1 MSAFTGFF
9 NASQIGSSWPAGI
22 EHNPVESTFLYSVSN
37 TWFINPLDHFQIVSI
52 DEAQVPPGNPNTMS
66 LTMPIVDSLPMG
78 SRIFFFY
85 VSQANAGDLLTFQP
99 VFGSGNTVNG
109 NALGFTFTLTGSR
122 QLLFAFALN
131 NNYIIHNAG
140 LNTPAPDPP
149 FVPPCQIMR
158 MTIEQQAFLSTSYLI
173 SLQCPGYRHAFPS
186 QSDNW
191 VVENV
196 ISGMEGYILPD
207 EAVPGLGAGAYAF
220 RCTEPGYYEF
230 HVVWNGDVTY
240 PFQASAL
247 GVRYLGVGI
256 ADSTGAQYGV
266 GYTNPMRIASSYGGT
281 SNGGDNDL
289 IQFTGTHTT
298 KLLENDYI
306 NFFVGVP
313 RDSENEDA
321 IPTVNWN
328 MYVLVRYLGPGVEP
342 GPTSMFSLRAAP
354 AAGAG
359 AVLETDGIIQ
369 ESQSA
374 PLAVPIES
382 LTPEEIAALSNP
394 IDKPASVSHVI
405 SLQKKQKEG
414 VATGGGGGASS
425 FSSSSSS
432 SLYPPPSSSA
442 PSFTLQDIEQIV
454 GKALKSQSDALKQQ
468 QQQQQPQRTA
478 AATAAEV
485 VVSSSSSSSSSSK
498 APASKKRKTAPP
510 SSEIL

>member
-52 DEAQVPPGNPNTMS
+52 DEAQVPPGNPNTMT

-85 VSQANAGDLLTFQP
+85 VSQANVGDLLTFQP
-99 VFGSGNTVNG
+99 VFGSGNTING
-109 NALGFTFTLTGSR
+109 NALGFTFTLSGGR
-122 QLLFAFALN
+122 QLIFAFAIN

-140 LNTPAPDPP
+140 LNAPDPDPP
-149 FVPPCQIMR
+149 FVPPCQIMQ
-158 MTIEQQAFLSTSYLI
+158 MTTQQAAFLSDSYLI
-173 SLQCPGYRHAFPS
+173 SSTCPGYRHAFPT

-196 ISGMEGYILPD
+196 MSGMEGYILPD
-207 EAVPGLGAGAYAF
+207 EALPGGGAGAYGF

-230 HVVWNGDVTY
+230 HVVWNGDVDY
-240 PFQASAL
+240 PFQANAL
-247 GVRYLGVGI
+247 GVRYLAVGVV
-256 ADSTGAQYGV
+256 DSTGSTYST

-281 SNGGDNDL
+281 SNGGNNDL

-298 KLLENDYI
+298 KLLVDDYI

-313 RDSENEDA
+313 RDADNESQ
-321 IPTVNWN
+321 IPSVNWN

-342 GPTSMFSLRAAP
+342 VPTSMLSFR
-354 AAGAG
+354 AAGA
-359 AVLETDGIIQ
+359 VSETDAIIQ

-374 PLAVPIES
+374 PLAVSVES
-382 LTPEEIAALSNP
+382 LTPEEIAALTNP
-394 IDKPASVSHVI
+394 IDKPASVAHVI

-414 VATGGGGGASS
+414 VATGGVS
-425 FSSSSSS
+425 SSSSSS
-432 SLYPPPSSSA
+432 SLYPPPSSSSA

-468 QQQQQPQRTA
+468 QQQQQQQQQRA
-478 AATAAEV
+478 VAATAAEV
-485 VVSSSSSSSSSSK
+485 VSSSSSSSSSSSK